1 MSALANLQQHLNR
14 FWALPHHED
23 AALNTKLKE
32 VQAWQQARIK
42 RTHSALFEQPKNK
55 PMADYF
61 LTQLYGGDE
70 FKVLAE
76 QLGRILPKAKKLER
90 LAKEASLEA
99 GSMGIQASI
108 LAIEL
113 DLHLAEWLVA
123 QDLAVN
129 EENMLAAYRAVDE
142 VNERRVQINNLKEVC
157 YRTDKDLNSFMLK
170 KAFGLAK
177 GTAYRHN
184 FQPLYDFIDSGFKA
198 MKPLKSVSSFI
209 EPFCERELEIIDE
222 VHAEVHDNDNGGKP
236 TTFGV

>member
-23 AALNTKLKE
+23 AALNKKLHE
-32 VQAWQQARIK
+32 VQSWQQARIK
-42 RTHSALFEQPKNK
+42 RTHSALFEQPKNQL
-55 PMADYF
+55 MADYF

-90 LAKEASLEA
+90 LAKESSLEA

-113 DLHLAEWLVA
+113 DLHLAQWLLE
-123 QDLAVN
+123 QELTVN
-129 EENMLAAYRAVDE
+129 EENMLLAYRTVDE
-142 VNERRVQINNLKEVC
+142 ADERRVQIHNLKDVC

-170 KAFGLAK
+170 KAFAMAK
-177 GTAYRHN
+177 GAAYRYN

-209 EPFCERELEIIDE
+209 EPFCARELEVINE
-222 VHAEVHDNDNGGKP
+222 VHATDKGGKP
-236 TTFGV
+236 ATFGV

>member
-1 MSALANLQQHLNR
+1 MSALANLQQHLDR

-23 AALNTKLKE
+23 AALNKKLNE
-32 VQAWQQARIK
+32 VQSWQQARIK
-42 RTHSALFEQPKNK
+42 RTHSTLFEQPKNQL
-55 PMADYF
+55 MADYF

-90 LAKEASLEA
+90 LAKESSLEA

-113 DLHLAEWLVA
+113 DLHLAQWLLE
-123 QDLAVN
+123 QELAVN
-129 EENMLAAYRAVDE
+129 EENMLLAYRTVDE
-142 VNERRVQINNLKEVC
+142 ANERRVQINNLKDVC

-170 KAFGLAK
+170 KAFAMAK
-177 GTAYRHN
+177 GTAYRYN

-209 EPFCERELEIIDE
+209 EPFCARELEVIDE
-222 VHAEVHDNDNGGKP
+222 VHAMDNDGKP
-236 TTFGV
+236 AVFGV